1 MVSTLVVVHTV
12 ILSREPN
19 VIQQIASFVSLD
31 LFSNILLTS
40 QFINTNVVVNY
51 NNTLRSGI
59 D

>member
-1 MVSTLVVVHTV
+1 MVSTLVLVHTV

-19 VIQQIASFVSLD
+19 VIQQIASLVSLD

>member
-19 VIQQIASFVSLD
+19 VIQQIASVVSLD